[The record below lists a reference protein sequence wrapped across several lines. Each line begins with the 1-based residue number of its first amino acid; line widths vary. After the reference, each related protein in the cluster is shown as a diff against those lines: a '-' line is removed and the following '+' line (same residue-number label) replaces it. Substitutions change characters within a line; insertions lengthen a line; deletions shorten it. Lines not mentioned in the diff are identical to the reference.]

1 MINGKIHYFYG
12 HGFNSF
18 LYVYQRVHIQIYVID
33 HGLIPNMC
41 NSSFDPWT
49 HGTYGGDISEDQ
61 EWQHHGQKNIGTK
74 HNGAYIYIYLYTHYT
89 SI

>member
-61 EWQHHGQKNIGTK
+61 EWQHHGQKKT
-74 HNGAYIYIYLYTHYT
+74 
-89 SI
+89 